1 MSTLKILIADDYDI
15 VRIGLRVLLEKQPEW
30 TICAEAVNGR
40 EAVEKAI
47 DTQPDVVLM
56 DFSMPELNGLD
67 ATRQIRKA
75 CPQAE
80 VLILTM
86 HDSEQLVRELLE
98 AGARGYLV
106 KTDVSQNLVP
116 AVLSLAEH
124 KPYFASNVSSLLLDS
139 FLRPG
144 GPQPG
149 DRNTGSRLSPR
160 EREIV
165 QLVAEGKSSKEV
177 ATTLNIALKTVNAHR
192 ANIMNKLDLRSLGE
206 LVLYAVRNKLVQP

>member
-1 MSTLKILIADDYDI
+1 MSTLKILIADDHDI
-15 VRIGLRVLLEKQPEW
+15 VREGLRVLLEKNPEW
-30 TICAEAVNGR
+30 EVCAEAVNGR
-40 EAVEKAI
+40 EAVDKAR
-47 DTQPDVVLM
+47 DTVPDVVLM

-67 ATRQIRKA
+67 ATRQVRKIL
-75 CPQAE
+75 PQTE

-106 KTDVSQNLVP
+106 KTDASHHLVP

-124 KPYFASNVSSLLLDS
+124 KPYFASKVSALLLDA

-144 GPQPG
+144 APPPDARVMGG
-149 DRNTGSRLSPR
+149 RLSPR

-165 QLVAEGKSSKEV
+165 QLVAEGKSSKEIGI
-177 ATTLNIALKTVNAHR
+177 TLNIALKTVNAHR
-192 ANIMNKLDLRSLGE
+192 ANIMNKLDLHSVGE
-206 LVLYAVRNKLVQP
+206 LVLYAVRNKFVQA